1 MKKFKGI
8 LTGFVFFLLLFVL
21 LAGFSHLLEYKE
33 GKAKTVPL
41 LERAGQVDVLFLGD
55 SHAYSDI
62 YPFELWDRYGI
73 TAYNMANYNCTIP
86 MSYWLLRNALTTC
99 HPKAVVIDVN
109 LVWEPLKLPINSSD
123 AHLGLDG
130 FPLSRTKLDAIF
142 DLMDDPSIIDSNGSA
157 YTDLIPEFIFPFIK
171 YHARWS
177 SLTADSLHPVYNQDL
192 GAQRNLSLAAPASYE
207 IVSDAAQEQGYGF
220 IYLRRLIEFCQG
232 KGIQVLLIN
241 LPYPSRNENDEQL
254 YTNAV
259 QYLADEYGIDYIDFV
274 YLDQFVDYST
284 DCYDPDSHLNPS
296 GAYKVTHF
304 LGQHLRDAYGVPDHR
319 NDSAYTRWNADYA
332 IYRQNKLRSLL
343 EMQDPRIFLMLLAD
357 PSFSTVLLLP
367 EDSAVRRNALNVQ
380 LVQNIARRYLM
391 PSDMYEAVWSDSLMP
406 LEHSMQ
412 PTACMVYI
420 DRTGPVPSVAEL
432 PDTGTIPAPFGSIS
446 FDKSAGTAAVKGSKG
461 STALKIPPDCDLA
474 AAVLDRDTGE
484 VLYQR
489 ALHFSADQEPP
500 VSEL

>member
-99 HPKAVVIDVN
+99 SPKAVVIDVN

-192 GAQRNLSLAAPASYE
+192 GAQRNLSLAAPA
-207 IVSDAAQEQGYGF
+207 
-220 IYLRRLIEFCQG
+220 
-232 KGIQVLLIN
+232 
-241 LPYPSRNENDEQL
+241 
-254 YTNAV
+254 
-259 QYLADEYGIDYIDFV
+259 
-274 YLDQFVDYST
+274 
-284 DCYDPDSHLNPS
+284 
-296 GAYKVTHF
+296 
-304 LGQHLRDAYGVPDHR
+304 
-319 NDSAYTRWNADYA
+319 
-332 IYRQNKLRSLL
+332 
-343 EMQDPRIFLMLLAD
+343 
-357 PSFSTVLLLP
+357 
-367 EDSAVRRNALNVQ
+367 
-380 LVQNIARRYLM
+380 
-391 PSDMYEAVWSDSLMP
+391 P
-406 LEHSMQ
+406 L
-412 PTACMVYI
+412 
-420 DRTGPVPSVAEL
+420 
-432 PDTGTIPAPFGSIS
+432 
-446 FDKSAGTAAVKGSKG
+446 
-461 STALKIPPDCDLA
+461 
-474 AAVLDRDTGE
+474 
-484 VLYQR
+484 
-489 ALHFSADQEPP
+489 
-500 VSEL
+500 